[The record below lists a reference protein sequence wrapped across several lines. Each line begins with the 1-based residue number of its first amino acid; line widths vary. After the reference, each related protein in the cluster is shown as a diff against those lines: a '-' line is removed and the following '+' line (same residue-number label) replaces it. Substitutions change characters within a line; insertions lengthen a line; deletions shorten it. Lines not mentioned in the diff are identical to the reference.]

1 MTSSLFETRTDAE
14 IRRDAVADNERRAH
28 NALMG
33 LGPLELTARQRRL
46 LENLRG
52 KQGRLQAISIGELVQ
67 KLSTDARSIKADV
80 RDLVCTHRLPIVSS
94 RDSED
99 GGYFFATTAEERIS
113 GTADYV
119 KEIRALAE
127 RTAVIRNVH
136 DMRTLFGQL
145 ASELESS
152 GGIADGSPE
161 Q

>member
-1 MTSSLFETRTDAE
+1 MTGSLFETRTDAE
-14 IRRDAVADNERRAH
+14 IRREAVADNERRVH
-28 NALMG
+28 EALMG
-33 LGPLELTARQRRL
+33 NSPLPLTNRQRRL
-46 LENLRG
+46 LEYLRG
-52 KQGRLQAISIGELVQ
+52 KQGRLQAITIGELAE
-67 KLSTDARSIKADV
+67 KLGADPRTIKGDV

-145 ASELESS
+145 ASELE
-152 GGIADGSPE
+152 AAE
-161 Q
+161 RRA

>member
-1 MTSSLFETRTDAE
+1 MTASLFETRIDAE
-14 IRRDAVADNERRAH
+14 IRRDAVADNERRVH
-28 NALMG
+28 EALMG
-33 LGPLELTARQRRL
+33 RGTAELSPRQRRL
-46 LENLRG
+46 LEYLRG
-52 KQGRLQAISIGELVQ
+52 RQGRLQAISIGELKE
-67 KLSTDARSIKADV
+67 KLICADTRSIKADV
-80 RDLVCTHRLPIVSS
+80 RDLVCTFRLPIVSS

-145 ASELESS
+145 ASELETS
-152 GGIADGSPE
+152 GGRQA
-161 Q
+161 